1 MHLDSQHIMELYIV
15 PTSDASKA
23 QYMAAAKAYLAVPFE
38 QRDAAVDCFVQ
49 ESCSGTAGTTERL
62 LLGCKV
68 AAYDTERKQFRA
80 FWLLPR
86 SSISKT
92 PIRMANSVGL
102 IDAGYRGVLMAAV
115 DFKSDFTVHT
125 GERYFQIAGPEL
137 LPWSAIHVVS
147 EIPGGDTLRGEGGFG
162 STGRTG
168 VSEMTNKNSSGVEIP
183 DMGYFY

>member
-1 MHLDSQHIMELYIV
+1 MELYIV
-15 PTSDASKA
+15 PTSVASKA
-23 QYMAAAKAYLAVPFE
+23 WYTTAIEKYLAVPYAE
-38 QRDAAVDCFVQ
+38 RDAAVDCFVE
-49 ESCSGTAGTTERL
+49 ESCVGTAGSTERL
-62 LLGCKV
+62 LLGCKA
-68 AAYDTERKQFRA
+68 AAYDTEHKQFRA

-92 PIRMANSVGL
+92 PLRMANSVGL

-115 DFKSDFTVHT
+115 DFKTDFTVHT

-147 EIPGGDTLRGEGGFG
+147 EIPGGATLRGEGGFG

-168 VSEMTNKNSSGVEIP
+168 VSEMKKSNDIEIP
-183 DMGYFY
+183 DTGYFY